1 MLLGQDYMQRE
12 NELEDEVE
20 KYQQLERQWN
30 EKKDKMEVKINA
42 YSAKVREL
50 EAIIATNET
59 KVTISQ
65 RLSFSQTEK

>member
-1 MLLGQDYMQRE
+1 MLGQDYMQRE